1 MATAKIINKFS
12 RHLKDPAQLTP
23 YEEKL
28 LEMRNSG
35 MTYRQIA
42 EALANGAKTQTIVSK
57 FQAIREKLELLE
69 SEND

>member
-1 MATAKIINKFS
+1 MATIKVINRFM

-35 MTYRQIA
+35 MTYKQIA
-42 EALANGAKTQTIVSK
+42 EALENGTKTQTIVSK
-57 FQAIREKLELLE
+57 FQTIREKLELLE
-69 SEND
+69 EKND